1 MTIRWQQTFLENGA
15 VREQKTWTGLYCFS
29 VWVLGPLLQNHL
41 EHLFKMQALSVNVLQ
56 ESAFNKYPIKV
67 LVIAFRRTGTKKL
80 FLMSILHVTT

>member
-1 MTIRWQQTFLENGA
+1 MAADILRKWSCENH
-15 VREQKTWTGLYCFS
+15 LDS
-29 VWVLGPLLQNHL
+29 VINLLQNHL

-80 FLMSILHVTT
+80 FPMSILHVTT